1 MRILVTGG
9 AGFIGS
15 HLCERLLEDGDE
27 VVCLDNFFTGRKQ
40 NVDHLRDNKN
50 FELVRHDVTEP
61 IMFEVDQIYSLACP
75 ASPVHYQYNP
85 VKTVK
90 TSVMGTINMLGLAKR
105 VKARIL
111 QASTSEVY
119 GDPLIHPQTED
130 YWGNVNPLGL
140 RACYDEGKRVAE
152 TLMMDY
158 HRQNKVDTR
167 IVRIFNTYGERML
180 ENDGRVVSNFIVQAL
195 RGQELTIYGDGTQTR
210 AFCYVS
216 DLVDGIVRLMN
227 TEADNIHLPVNLGN
241 PGEFTMNELANE
253 VAKVCGKEIKIK
265 YLPLPQ
271 DDPKQR
277 QPNIDRAKK
286 LLDWEPKVSLP
297 EGLKKTVSYFEGVVT
312 QASASGV

>member
-1 MRILVTGG
+1 
-9 AGFIGS
+9 
-15 HLCERLLEDGDE
+15 
-27 VVCLDNFFTGRKQ
+27 
-40 NVDHLRDNKN
+40 
-50 FELVRHDVTEP
+50 
-61 IMFEVDQIYSLACP
+61 MFEVDQIYNFACP

-90 TSVMGTINMLGLAKR
+90 TSVMGMINMLGLAKR

-119 GDPLIHPQTED
+119 GDPLVHPQTED
-130 YWGNVNPLGL
+130 YFGNVNPIGL
-140 RACYDEGKRVAE
+140 RSCYDEGKRVAE

-158 HRQNKVDTR
+158 NRQNKVDTR

-195 RGQELTIYGDGTQTR
+195 RGDELTVYGDGSQTR
-210 AFCYVS
+210 SFCYVT
-216 DLVDGIVRLMN
+216 DLVDGIIRLMN
-227 TEADNIHLPVNLGN
+227 AEADDIHLPVNLGN

-253 VAKVCGKEIKIK
+253 VAKATGKDIKIK

-277 QPNIDRAKK
+277 KPNIERAKK
-286 LLDWEPKVSLP
+286 LLNWEPKISLAD
-297 EGLKKTVSYFEGVVT
+297 GLKKTVGYFANAIGST
-312 QASASGV
+312 TTAAQ